1 MAAADRRGAP
11 RRRLPLRRGRRRGGA
26 GGCSQHQLLVGR
38 PRAGRR
44 PPVLADGA
52 DGRCARESAAA
63 GLLRAGLGRWL
74 TVRHSLIG
82 RIGPSQYV
90 RKPTDQEQSLF
101 GGERSRYL
109 VVYPFT
115 KSTDWYLLS
124 KEARQ
129 GVMNEHMRV
138 GHEYPTIRQA
148 LAYSFGLDSQE
159 FVVAYETDDLV
170 AFGDLVRALRSTES
184 RRSTVSDTPILLG
197 IHRPI
202 DEILGLLGAAVM
214 ADTARGLADGAQLV
228 ERAERLFPGGVN
240 SPVRAFRAVGRPP
253 LVLERG
259 EGPYVWDADGGAT
272 STTSAPGGRRS
283 SATPTRR
290 SSRRSPRAA
299 RERTG
304 PRRHATRSRSSS
316 ARRSGAPCRRWS
328 ASGSPRR
335 APRRS

>member
-1 MAAADRRGAP
+1 MNAGDQTYIQALALGLDPAW
-11 RRRLPLRRGRRRGGA
+11 RRLSDDERHEDGCRFAEAQGA
-26 GGCSQHQLLVGR
+26 AELESVRSIAYSSVGLEPGVDLLLWHMAPSVD
-38 PRAGRR
+38 A
-44 PPVLADGA
+44 LEAT
-52 DGRCARESAAA
+52 AA

-74 TVRHSLIG
+74 TVQHSLIG

-101 GGERSRYL
+101 SGERSRYL

-129 GVMNEHMRV
+129 GIMNEHMRV

-184 RRSTVSDTPILLG
+184 RRSTASDTPILLG

-202 DEILGLLGAAVM
+202 DEILGLLGA
-214 ADTARGLADGAQLV
+214 
-228 ERAERLFPGGVN
+228 P
-240 SPVRAFRAVGRPP
+240 
-253 LVLERG
+253 
-259 EGPYVWDADGGAT
+259 
-272 STTSAPGGRRS
+272 
-283 SATPTRR
+283 
-290 SSRRSPRAA
+290 
-299 RERTG
+299 
-304 PRRHATRSRSSS
+304 
-316 ARRSGAPCRRWS
+316 
-328 ASGSPRR
+328 
-335 APRRS
+335 

>member
-1 MAAADRRGAP
+1 MSADEQVYIQALAFGLDPAW
-11 RRRLPLRRGRRRGGA
+11 RRRTDEERHDDGSRFA
-26 GGCSQHQLLVGR
+26 KAESAAE
-38 PRAGRR
+38 RAGVRSISYSSVGLE
-44 PPVLADGA
+44 PGVDVLFWRMAPSVDA
-52 DGRCARESAAA
+52 LEIAAA
-63 GLLRAGLGRWL
+63 GLLQAGIGRWL

-101 GGERSRYL
+101 VGKRSRYL

-197 IHRPI
+197 IHRPM
-202 DEILGLLGAAVM
+202 DEILGLLGA
-214 ADTARGLADGAQLV
+214 
-228 ERAERLFPGGVN
+228 P
-240 SPVRAFRAVGRPP
+240 
-253 LVLERG
+253 
-259 EGPYVWDADGGAT
+259 
-272 STTSAPGGRRS
+272 
-283 SATPTRR
+283 
-290 SSRRSPRAA
+290 
-299 RERTG
+299 
-304 PRRHATRSRSSS
+304 
-316 ARRSGAPCRRWS
+316 
-328 ASGSPRR
+328 
-335 APRRS
+335 

>member
-1 MAAADRRGAP
+1 MSAGDQTYIQALAFGLDPAW
-11 RRRLPLRRGRRRGGA
+11 RRLSDDVRHEDGCRFAEAYVA
-26 GGCSQHQLLVGR
+26 GELESVRSVAYSSVGLEPGVDLLLWRMAPSVD
-38 PRAGRR
+38 A
-44 PPVLADGA
+44 LEAT
-52 DGRCARESAAA
+52 AA

-101 GGERSRYL
+101 SGERSRYL

-202 DEILGLLGAAVM
+202 DEILSMLGA
-214 ADTARGLADGAQLV
+214 
-228 ERAERLFPGGVN
+228 
-240 SPVRAFRAVGRPP
+240 S
-253 LVLERG
+253 
-259 EGPYVWDADGGAT
+259 
-272 STTSAPGGRRS
+272 
-283 SATPTRR
+283 
-290 SSRRSPRAA
+290 
-299 RERTG
+299 
-304 PRRHATRSRSSS
+304 
-316 ARRSGAPCRRWS
+316 
-328 ASGSPRR
+328 
-335 APRRS
+335 